1 MYISYV
7 IVPVSYQKHIYL
19 EFNQVFIRNQP
30 QPSLQNFRSGKAE
43 EPLLYTHKHTHT
55 HNINSIDP
63 FQTESKSG
71 SINRAD
77 KPPSFLP
84 RQPFPSILLSSPSP
98 SPPSSKNTRLK
109 FLFDPRRQIWSD
121 KRSQRSAVALD
132 DDSTCTLATHNT
144 RASGVGR
151 QAGR

>member
-43 EPLLYTHKHTHT
+43 EPLLYTHKHTRTHT

-84 RQPFPSILLSSPSP
+84 RQPFPSILLSSP
-98 SPPSSKNTRLK
+98 PPPPPRKIRGWNSSSTRADKFDRINVPKEARWPLTTTRLAP
-109 FLFDPRRQIWSD
+109 LRRTIQ
-121 KRSQRSAVALD
+121 
-132 DDSTCTLATHNT
+132 
-144 RASGVGR
+144 G
-151 QAGR
+151 QAG